1 MKQFLLLTF
10 IMLFIVLGACSALSS
25 QLNGQLDGQIDPIII
40 TYVAQT
46 QTATAW
52 TPTPVTPTATA
63 VPNQVTIVNVL
74 NDALRG
80 ADPLGEALDAR
91 FSVTDIGFDMSGN
104 PSVTNKI
111 RISIDCEWVYKSS
124 CSVERTFVVLLHA
137 LKKDGIRKKINEQL
151 PETIAILQIV
161 AFDRM
166 QPIGRMEILW
176 RDLLSFAEN
185 EITGEQLAARAT
197 PIRP

>member
-1 MKQFLLLTF
+1 MKRFLL
-10 IMLFIVLGACSALSS
+10 IIPIILFAALGACGDPS
-25 QLNGQLDGQIDPIII
+25 GQVLDPKII

-46 QTATAW
+46 QTAAAW

-63 VPNQVTIVNVL
+63 VPNQATIVNTL

-91 FSVTDIGFDMSGN
+91 FYVTDLVFEMSGK
-104 PSVTNKI
+104 PPVTDKV
-111 RISIDCEWVYKSS
+111 RISVECEWVYKSS
-124 CSVERTFVVLLHA
+124 CTAQRTFVVLLHIFER
-137 LKKDGIRKKINEQL
+137 DGVRKKINAQF
-151 PETIAILQIV
+151 PETIKTLQIV

-166 QPIGRMEILW
+166 QPIGTMEILW
-176 RDLLSFAEN
+176 KDLLAFADN

-197 PIRP
+197 PVRP

>member
-1 MKQFLLLTF
+1 MKQFLLFTF
-10 IMLFIVLGACSALSS
+10 IMLFVVLGACSALSG
-25 QLNGQLDGQIDPIII
+25 QLENGQLDPVIV

-63 VPNQVTIVNVL
+63 VPNQVTIVNAL
-74 NDALRG
+74 NEALRG

-91 FSVTDIGFDMSGN
+91 FSVIDIGFDVSGN
-104 PSVTNKI
+104 PPATNKI
-111 RISIDCEWVYKSS
+111 RIGIDCEWVYKSS
-124 CSVERTFVVLLHA
+124 CTVERTFVVFLHT
-137 LKKDGIRKKINEQL
+137 LENKGTRKKIREQL

-161 AFDRM
+161 AYDRM
-166 QPIGRMEILW
+166 QPIGTMEILW
-176 RDLLSFAEN
+176 KDLLAFAGK

-197 PIRP
+197 PVRP